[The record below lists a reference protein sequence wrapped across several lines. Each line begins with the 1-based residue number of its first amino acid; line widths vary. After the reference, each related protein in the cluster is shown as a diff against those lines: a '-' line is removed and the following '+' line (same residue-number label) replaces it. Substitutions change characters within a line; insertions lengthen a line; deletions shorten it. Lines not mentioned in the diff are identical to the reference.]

1 MNQMPLNDRAVTVNM
16 TRLELCDLLLA
27 CSNMVYLLTQNG
39 GNADKWHALHVHL
52 RDELE
57 RFDQEQ
63 GY

>member
-1 MNQMPLNDRAVTVNM
+1 MDETMLNERSVTVTM
-16 TRLELCDLLLA
+16 KRLELCDLLLA

-39 GNADKWHALHVHL
+39 GNAEKWHALHVHL